1 MSVPF
6 MVSIARLAVAES
18 GISMKQ
24 YLAALP
30 FRSTAIRTFTDCPTS
45 LKSRS
50 SCWSSGTL
58 SIFEKGWYCFT
69 PSISLMCPNAMAT
82 RLRQTSD
89 RLQRRTIIKSTTS
102 RSRPQRVNRLVEIA
116 NGKDAVVLRCS
127 HRGCRDVIPVCIL
140 KLSDRCSTTFKS
152 AKWHHIS
159 CDEHYCQCCY
169 DCYTQK
175 SGLRKVNDW
184 RRLWKLN
191 GGKALPSI
199 KLFIAEGQKEML
211 HIVLFAKEGG
221 SESQNLCEKV
231 LPYWIHRVISPTDD
245 GQDPCSVAEDPVAR
259 RALVSYWFKYLAVPP
274 LLKNSPAAVFLKKEY
289 YFDLLGMS
297 PTMSVS
303 VEQNARP
310 FYMATDYDRA
320 RCFRPDAMEPDEIK
334 AFPEY
339 ESEQNFYLCLRN
351 LIVALWNLN
360 PSNWITPADCKKK
373 IICRGLIRILL
384 THEVGRILQFLTHQG
399 LVNFGLLK
407 NPPNCFSIAPKKM
420 SVVVVGAGISGIA
433 AARQLQNFGVN
444 VVVLEI
450 KEKAGGRI
458 VDDCSFGVPV
468 GRGGQLITGIINN
481 PFCVLCFQAGINFR
495 VLREECPLIS
505 ERTGKI
511 VNHDVDRQVECHFNA
526 LLDVIEH
533 WQRRALMKKV
543 DRCYSAHKC
552 GSSLESVDEEELF
565 NFHISNL
572 EYSCGSPLEMVS
584 GLHWNQNEKF
594 PQFAGSHALMTA
606 GCARITDQL
615 VEGLDVRYCKKVVG
629 IDYSSEQVKV
639 CTADEETFICDKVIV
654 TVPLAVLKKE
664 CIEFL
669 PALPDNKLKAI
680 STLGCGIIEKIAL
693 RFSKNFWSKK
703 TNAADYFGSVSSKGQ
718 QRGFFNVFYDFTPP
732 GSSDDETCNVLMCY
746 LSGESAQLIHS
757 KTDEAIV
764 DLCVQTL
771 RKMFPEEDIP
781 EPMKYMVTRWGQD
794 PDIGMAY
801 SYICVGA
808 TGDDYDAMAETVKGK
823 VHFAGEA
830 TSRQFPQTFT
840 GALVSGLRE
849 ASKILDI
856 HLSILLG
863 FLESDHHQLFLR
875 AFVSWTRGGEARRK
889 NLSAPKINQPTGAG
903 GKSNGRLIEKNR
915 HCVVVVTGW
924 LVSRA
929 AAATAAATTAAA
941 TANSSRVSALTNI
954 HTYTREKKNQRY
966 RKVVGWLVFSVLCTL
981 LAKVDWI
988 VCIGSKKKERRR
1000 RREQKSSNIPRI
1012 YIGRRRFFLGREIFY
1027 NFEQQ
1032 KGTNQAGSSGVVQS
1046 IAPPPLCS
1054 RF

>member
-199 KLFIAEGQKEML
+199 KLFIAEGRKCCILFCSPKKEEVNL
-211 HIVLFAKEGG
+211 RICVKLDRSSYCVIV
-221 SESQNLCEKV
+221 KV
-231 LPYWIHRVISPTDD
+231 LPYWIQCMKCSKWRTVLGTCYYNDFANFDCSRVISPTDD

-303 VEQNARP
+303 VEQNAQP

-407 NPPNCFSIAPKKM
+407 NPPNCFSIAPKEM

-533 WQRRALMKKV
+533 WQRRGDMDDNLLTLMKKV

-615 VEGLDVRYCKKVVG
+615 VEGLDVRYCKKVVS

-771 RKMFPEEDIP
+771 RRMFPEEDIP

-808 TGDDYDAMAETVKGK
+808 TGDDYDAMAETVKGR
-823 VHFAGEA
+823 VHFAE
-830 TSRQFPQTFT
+830 
-840 GALVSGLRE
+840 LR
-849 ASKILDI
+849 
-856 HLSILLG
+856 
-863 FLESDHHQLFLR
+863 
-875 AFVSWTRGGEARRK
+875 VSWTRGGEARRK

-929 AAATAAATTAAA
+929 AA
-941 TANSSRVSALTNI
+941 TANSSSKSSSNSEQQQNI
-954 HTYTREKKNQRY
+954 SINNTYTYTYTQIYIHIHEKKD
-966 RKVVGWLVFSVLCTL
+966 VLCTL
-981 LAKVDWI
+981 PAKVDWI
-988 VCIGSKKKERRR
+988 VCIGSKNGVEEEENRNRSTSR
-1000 RREQKSSNIPRI
+1000 V
-1012 YIGRRRFFLGREIFY
+1012 YILDDGHFFLGQEIFY
-1027 NFEQQ
+1027 NFEQE
-1032 KGTNQAGSSGVVQS
+1032 KATNQAGSSGVVQS
-1046 IAPPPLCS
+1046 IPPPPLCS